1 MNIGIL
7 GTGSI
12 ARTMAAEFAKVPA
25 FRCEAVCS
33 RQQAT
38 GEALAQQFGIPK
50 VYTDYD
56 AMLADPDIEL
66 VYIATPNSLHYAQ
79 TKAALLAGKNVL
91 CEKPFVPTVAEA
103 DELIALAKEKHLF
116 LFEAI
121 TTAHHPNYALAK
133 QYLDDIGSLRIV
145 SCTFC
150 QYSSRYDSLIS
161 GKLPNVFNPEFA
173 GGALMDINL
182 YNIHFLVGLFGKPDR
197 IEYFAGTHENGIDT
211 HGILILQFGD
221 IICQCSGSKNTTCEN
236 NVQIMG
242 EKGYI
247 HVSPGSS
254 NCQNSRLILRDSE
267 CSFCQKETPWY
278 YEIQEL
284 TRIVQSNDYERCYQ
298 LLENTEIV
306 VDILEKARKSAHLGF

>member
-1 MNIGIL
+1 M
-7 GTGSI
+7 
-12 ARTMAAEFAKVPA
+12 FK
-25 FRCEAVCS
+25 
-33 RQQAT
+33 RQ
-38 GEALAQQFGIPK
+38 
-50 VYTDYD
+50 
-56 AMLADPDIEL
+56 
-66 VYIATPNSLHYAQ
+66 
-79 TKAALLAGKNVL
+79 
-91 CEKPFVPTVAEA
+91 
-103 DELIALAKEKHLF
+103 
-116 LFEAI
+116 
-121 TTAHHPNYALAK
+121 
-133 QYLDDIGSLRIV
+133 
-145 SCTFC
+145 
-150 QYSSRYDSLIS
+150 
-161 GKLPNVFNPEFA
+161 
-173 GGALMDINL
+173 NL

-284 TRIVQSNDYERCYQ
+284 TRIVQSSDYERCYQ

-306 VDILEKARKSAHLGF
+306 VDILEKARKSAHLSF

>member
-306 VDILEKARKSAHLGF
+306 VDILEKARKSAHLSF

>member
-1 MNIGIL
+1 MRIGTV
-7 GTGSI
+7 GTGFITNYILDNIEKTDGISCHAVYSRNEDS
-12 ARTMAAEFAKVPA
+12 ARRLAKKYHI
-25 FRCEAVCS
+25 EK
-33 RQQAT
+33 T
-38 GEALAQQFGIPK
+38 
-50 VYTDYD
+50 YTDYER
-56 AMLADPDIEL
+56 MLSDDSLDFI
-66 VYIATPNSLHYAQ
+66 YIASPNSLHYSQ
-79 TKAALLAGKNVL
+79 TKSALEHGKNVI
-91 CEKPFVPTVAEA
+91 CEKPFTVTAAEA
-103 DELIALAKEKHLF
+103 VELIRLAKENHLF

-121 TTAHHPNYALAK
+121 TTLHQPGFHWVRKNISL
-133 QYLDDIGSLRIV
+133 LGSIKMISL
-145 SCTFC
+145 TFC